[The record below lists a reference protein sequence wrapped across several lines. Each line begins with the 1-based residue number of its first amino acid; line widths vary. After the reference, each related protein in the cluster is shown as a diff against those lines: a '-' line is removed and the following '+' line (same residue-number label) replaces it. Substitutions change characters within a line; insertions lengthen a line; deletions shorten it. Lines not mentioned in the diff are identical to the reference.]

1 MSDLSDRLD
10 ACQAAIDDCVDNL
23 HRLGERVEG
32 LRADDKISRRLER
45 LKQRRVGR
53 ADAGQ
58 YPNKLE
64 IELSNW
70 ENIGALLEFL
80 KYVRVAAN
88 GGHSFGI
95 GADESADAPHKEL
108 GSQKFGAVV
117 FVDGDGNDHIGKIM
131 LNGQEVK

>member
-10 ACQAAIDDCVDNL
+10 ACQAALDDCADRFRQLGSRVDL
-23 HRLGERVEG
+23 LRLDG
-32 LRADDKISRRLER
+32 LGS
-45 LKQRRVGR
+45 R
-53 ADAGQ
+53 ADAGN

-80 KYVRVAAN
+80 KYVRAAAN